1 MKMLSKKPY
10 DLVSEDGY
18 DTRIPLHND
27 EAFQHGIHFQAKV
40 TDTIFNTSTSV
51 SSGYFYVQ
59 GALFTVPVIFP
70 ITANIVS
77 SNPAHG
83 EVYLKQHYMI
93 KFVNELW
100 QVDGFLQFSPPIT
113 LTATI

>member
-40 TDTIFNTSTSV
+40 TDNIFNTATSV

-70 ITANIVS
+70 TDCMV
-77 SNPAHG
+77 
-83 EVYLKQHYMI
+83 V
-93 KFVNELW
+93 
-100 QVDGFLQFSPPIT
+100 GFTTTSEIS
-113 LTATI
+113 AYHH

>member
-40 TDTIFNTSTSV
+40 CLTSYYVHSYQISVLWDLFIFHYWYVEFVTEIRTD
-51 SSGYFYVQ
+51 
-59 GALFTVPVIFP
+59 
-70 ITANIVS
+70 
-77 SNPAHG
+77 
-83 EVYLKQHYMI
+83 
-93 KFVNELW
+93 
-100 QVDGFLQFSPPIT
+100 
-113 LTATI
+113 